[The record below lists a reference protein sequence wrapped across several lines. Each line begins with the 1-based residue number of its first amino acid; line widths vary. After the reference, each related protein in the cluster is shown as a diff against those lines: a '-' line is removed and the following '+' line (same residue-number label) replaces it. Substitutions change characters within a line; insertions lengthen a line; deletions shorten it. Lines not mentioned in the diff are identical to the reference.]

1 MEVIKKSGGGWG
13 GREDINMWREKRERD
28 EKQKKFTTPSL
39 FLFIPTS
46 TPSAN
51 STKKIDSSS
60 RAKCR
65 TGSGLSPFWSISL
78 RGGRKVL
85 LMRRSPIHVVGGT
98 VSCRFRWNLI
108 CRVGPGIFIMIIMKT
123 EKLYISKYIFRVQYQ
138 IELTLKVFM
147 SLILKYN

>member
-1 MEVIKKSGGGWG
+1 
-13 GREDINMWREKRERD
+13 MWREKRERERD
-28 EKQKKFTTPSL
+28 EKQKKFTTEYAPSL
-39 FLFIPTS
+39 FLSLSTS

-108 CRVGPGIFIMIIMKT
+108 CRVGPGIFIMIIMNR
-123 EKLYISKYIFRVQYQ
+123 EKMDISKYIFRVQYK
-138 IELTLKVFM
+138 IEM
-147 SLILKYN
+147 ILKLA